1 MQDEENDMHTADLLL
16 LLDKVQ
22 EHLRQIQPSLDAAG
36 YRTYTNARLL
46 EDVWDA
52 ISSIEA
58 ATEHE
63 R

>member
-1 MQDEENDMHTADLLL
+1 LHTADLLL

-22 EHLRQIQPSLDAAG
+22 EHLRQIQPSLDSAG